1 MALSRFRKRGAI
13 VRFSFAKFSLI
24 LCTAAAVAQ
33 APPPAAPPPAPSGPV
48 IKTETRL
55 VRVDTVVT
63 DKKGNYIRD
72 HTAKDFKVW
81 EDNKEQPIMGFS
93 FEADPASQT
102 PSQRRYLVLFFDNST
117 MEMSDQA
124 RARQDAA
131 KFIEKNAG
139 PNRMIAI
146 VDFGGRLRIAQ
157 NFTDDT
163 ERLKKA
169 VANVKFSSVSPNAPV
184 EVASVGMP
192 SLGNAE
198 ADFGTRSLILGLRS
212 MAKNLASV
220 PGRKTL

>member
-1 MALSRFRKRGAI
+1 MAPWRFRERGAI
-13 VRFSFAKFSLI
+13 VRFSFTKFSLI
-24 LCTAAAVAQ
+24 LGAAAVMAQ
-33 APPPAAPPPAPSGPV
+33 APPPAVPPPAPSGPV

-55 VRVDTVVT
+55 VLVDTVVT

-72 HTAKDFKVW
+72 LTQKDFKVW
-81 EDNKEQPIMGFS
+81 EDNKEQPIKGFS
-93 FEADPASQT
+93 FEADPANQT

-117 MEMSDQA
+117 MEMADQS

-131 KFIEKNAG
+131 KFVEKNAG
-139 PNRMIAI
+139 PNRLIPI

-184 EVASVGMP
+184 QVASLGMP
-192 SLGNAE
+192 SLGNA
-198 ADFGTRSLILGLRS
+198 
-212 MAKNLASV
+212 
-220 PGRKTL
+220 